1 MPLLSPRPR
10 TETGTER
17 KPKAAPAHTTPN
29 RPHPHTHRPEID
41 GLRAV
46 AVLLVAVYHIWLG
59 RVSGG
64 VDVFLLLSGFL
75 VTGSLLRAVE
85 SAAGRGHAGGIRYG
99 AFLGRLAARLLP
111 TAALVIAA
119 VLLCT
124 RLLLPEPRWPD
135 VVGEAFA
142 SAFHHLNWTLALD
155 SVDYLSRGD
164 STSPLQHF
172 WSLSVQGQFYL
183 LWPLLLAAAVWTAT
197 RLGRGPR
204 SGILIALTWVFS
216 ISLAYSMY
224 TTRADQP
231 WAYFDTGARLWE
243 FALGGLLALALPHL
257 RLPTTLRVLLGWAGL
272 AALVLCGV
280 LLQVSTAFP
289 GYAALWPTLAAAAV
303 VVAGTTGSR
312 LGADRLLTLRPVRY
326 LGSVS
331 YALYLW
337 HWPVLVFYLAA
348 TERTLASPVGG
359 AAVLALSVALAAATT
374 PVANRLASLA
384 RETVGK
390 PHALRSPA
398 LRGTAIGLACLLPVL
413 LAAGTW
419 SARLDAEQRRWDAL
433 LADGHSYPGAAALA
447 DAPVAVHDPAPEP
460 TPPPTSP
467 PPVYPNPAW
476 ASEDVPA
483 TYDDGCNQTIAA
495 TEVITC
501 VYGSASSPG
510 RTVAL
515 VGGSHAAHWFP
526 ALERLALEHDW
537 RLVNI
542 IKGACLF
549 TDAPQTYKGEPYT
562 ACAEWNRGVMDEL
575 AALKPDLV
583 FTTGTTT
590 SLDASAGF
598 GEEQV
603 VDGYVDRWR
612 ELDAMGVDVIAVRDT
627 PRFGFD
633 VPDCLAERTA
643 DECSVEPGTS
653 MATSSPLDGVPLPDN
668 VSVLDLNDL
677 FCEPSVCRPVVG
689 NVLVY
694 WDGSHVGATFM
705 RTLAP
710 ELENRLTA
718 ATGW

>member
-1 MPLLSPRPR
+1 MSPLASRAGTGAGTAPR
-10 TETGTER
+10 TGG
-17 KPKAAPAHTTPN
+17 ADGGG
-29 RPHPHTHRPEID
+29 HRPEID

-64 VDVFLLLSGFL
+64 VDVFLMLSGFL
-75 VTGSLLRAVE
+75 VTGSLLRA
-85 SAAGRGHAGGIRYG
+85 ADRGGIRFG

-124 RLLLPEPRWPD
+124 RFLLPEPRWRD
-135 VVGEAFA
+135 VLGEAFA
-142 SAFHHLNWTLALD
+142 SAFHHLNWSLALD

-164 STSPLQHF
+164 GTSPLQHF
-172 WSLSVQGQFYL
+172 WSLSVQGQFYV
-183 LWPLLLAAAVWTAT
+183 LWPLLVAAAVWAAG
-197 RLGRGPR
+197 RAGRGPR
-204 SGILIALTWVFS
+204 AGALVALASVFAL
-216 ISLAYSMY
+216 SLAYSVY
-224 TTRADQP
+224 ATRADQP

-257 RLPTTLRVLLGWAGL
+257 RLPLAVRVVLGWAGL

-280 LLQVSTAFP
+280 LLQVSTVFP
-289 GYAALWPTLAAAAV
+289 GLAALWPTLAAAAV
-303 VVAGTTGSR
+303 VAAGATGAGP
-312 LGADRLLTLRPVRY
+312 GADRLLTLRPVRY

-337 HWPVLVFYLAA
+337 HWPLLVFYLAA
-348 TERTLASPVGG
+348 TDRTLASPVGG
-359 AAVLALSVALAAATT
+359 AAVLAASLVLAAATT
-374 PVANRLASLA
+374 PVADRLAALGRRPGAPGSAAAPRRGGAA
-384 RETVGK
+384 RA
-390 PHALRSPA
+390 ALRGPA
-398 LRGTAIGLACLLPVL
+398 LRGAAVGLACLLPVL
-413 LAAGTW
+413 LAAGAW
-419 SARLDAEQRRWDAL
+419 SARLDADQRRWEEL
-433 LADGHSYPGAAALA
+433 LADGRSYPGAAVLA
-447 DAPVAVHDPAPEP
+447 DGGGAGRASDL
-460 TPPPTSP
+460 
-467 PPVYPNPAW
+467 PVYPSPAS

-483 TYDDGCNQTIAA
+483 TYGDGCNQTIADA
-495 TEVITC
+495 EVITC
-501 VYGSASSPG
+501 VYGSESPE

-526 ALERLALEHDW
+526 ALERVALDHDW

-542 IKGACLF
+542 VKGSCLF
-549 TDAPQTYKGEPYT
+549 TDAPQTYKGAPYT
-562 ACAEWNRGVMDEL
+562 SCAEWNRGVMAEL
-575 AALKPDLV
+575 AALEPDAV

-603 VDGYVDRWR
+603 VDGYVERWR
-612 ELDAMGVDVIAVRDT
+612 ELEEMGVEVVAVRDT

-633 VPDCLAERTA
+633 VPECLASSTPE
-643 DECSVEPGTS
+643 ECSVEPGTS
-653 MATSSPLDGVPLPDN
+653 MAATSPLEGVRLPDN
-668 VSVLDLNDL
+668 VTVLDLNDL
-677 FCEPSVCRPVVG
+677 ICEPAVCRPVVG

-694 WDGSHVGATFM
+694 WDGSHIGATFM

-710 ELENRLTA
+710 ALDERLTA